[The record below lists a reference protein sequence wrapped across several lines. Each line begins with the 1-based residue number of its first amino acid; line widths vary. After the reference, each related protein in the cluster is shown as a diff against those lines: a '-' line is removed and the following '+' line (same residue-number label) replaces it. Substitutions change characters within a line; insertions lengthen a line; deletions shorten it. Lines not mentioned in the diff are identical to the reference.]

1 MNDGP
6 IEDYL
11 DNLFVELR
19 RNDLA
24 MPVRCCTKRRHTC
37 ATPPTKLFE
46 PA

>member
-6 IEDYL
+6 IENYL

-19 RNDLA
+19 RNDPPR
-24 MPVRCCTKRRHTC
+24 PVRCCTKRKPTF
-37 ATPPTKLFE
+37 ATQPTRRFG